1 MVIFVFAIAIL
12 CLYKIDFIYSKKSR
26 ALHPTG
32 IYSDY
37 LSIEKT
43 NSIKGIF
50 VLLIVLS
57 HAKSYLSLQNNIL
70 NSPYSLFSDILGQG
84 VVVMFLFYSGYAMML
99 SCSKK
104 GQQYVHSIPVK
115 RVLKVLFNFDVAVFL
130 FFILQTALGSK
141 YTVGE
146 IILAFTSLGSFG
158 NSNWYIFAIIVL
170 YMITYFAF
178 MIGKNNK
185 KLVLS
190 CAFILTVVYIIVMH
204 RFKESYWYDTALLY
218 PMGMLWYS
226 IREKAEKLLTKNVFI
241 YPAVLLLMLAL
252 FVVTHHFT
260 YHITMSIIYYIIMGI
275 IILMLTM
282 KVQINNRILQFLGK
296 NLFAIY
302 ILQRIPMIIFDKIGL
317 NENPYIFVILSFAAT
332 LIIAVPF
339 NMLITKL
346 DSIIF
351 KKTK

>member
-1 MVIFVFAIAIL
+1 MIVFVFAIALL
-12 CLYKIDFIYSKKSR
+12 CLYKIDFVYSKKSK
-26 ALHPTG
+26 ALNPSG

-50 VLLIVLS
+50 IPLIVLS
-57 HAKSYLSLQNNIL
+57 HAGSYLTLQDNIL
-70 NSPYSLFSDILGQG
+70 NSLYSVFTGILGQG

-104 GQQYVHSIPVK
+104 GQHYIYSIPVK
-115 RVLKVLFNFDVAVFL
+115 RVLMVLFNFDVAVLL

-178 MIGKNNK
+178 IIGKNNQ

-190 CAFILTVVYIIVMH
+190 CAFILTAVYIIVMH
-204 RFKESYWYDTALLY
+204 RLKESHWYDTALLY
-218 PMGMLWYS
+218 PMGMLRS
-226 IREKAEKLLTKNVFI
+226 CDHLTWKRTNNEI
-241 YPAVLLLMLAL
+241 Y
-252 FVVTHHFT
+252 
-260 YHITMSIIYYIIMGI
+260 
-275 IILMLTM
+275 
-282 KVQINNRILQFLGK
+282 
-296 NLFAIY
+296 
-302 ILQRIPMIIFDKIGL
+302 
-317 NENPYIFVILSFAAT
+317 
-332 LIIAVPF
+332 
-339 NMLITKL
+339 
-346 DSIIF
+346 
-351 KKTK
+351 